1 MARSHQR
8 IRDRGRVADQRSA
21 KSAAPPRE
29 DVSSSVRPPRY
40 LREIASLFFRLGFT
54 GFGGPAVTIAM
65 MEDETVTR
73 RRWLDRDRFLDLVG
87 LTNLIPG
94 PNAAELAIHLGYIRG
109 GWPGFFLAGAG
120 FILPGVVCSL
130 LLGILYVRL
139 GALPAAAPF
148 LQGIKPA
155 VLAALIVAVGRLGQR
170 AVKGW
175 RLGLLGL
182 VVLAASLAGGDEI
195 ALLFGG
201 GILGMAW
208 LLLAKGQRKAGPEA
222 TPHAD
227 QSGPTK
233 RKGWLLPIGSGL
245 GVLLAGAG
253 ANASL
258 WQIGLFF
265 LKIGSIL
272 YGTGYVLIAFLE
284 GGLVRD
290 LQWLTYPQLLDAI
303 AAGQLTP
310 GPLTSTATFIGYLLH
325 GFSGAGVATLGM
337 FLPSFALVFLLTRFA
352 PHVRRFGWLSAFLD
366 AINVCSIG
374 LMASAGVKLAFASV
388 RDWHAGLIALIAL
401 ALAFRWKVNSAW
413 LVLGGAIAGW
423 LLSLVPF

>member
-1 MARSHQR
+1 MKPGLSDPSRS
-8 IRDRGRVADQRSA
+8 SA
-21 KSAAPPRE
+21 
-29 DVSSSVRPPRY
+29 
-40 LREIASLFFRLGFT
+40 LREIAALFFRLGVI

-109 GWPGFFLAGAG
+109 GWPGFFIAGAG
-120 FILPGVVCSL
+120 FILPGVLCSL

-139 GALPAAAPF
+139 GTLPAAAPF

-182 VVLAASLAGGDEI
+182 GVLAASLAGGDEI

-201 GILGMAW
+201 GTLGMAW
-208 LLLAKGQRKAGPEA
+208 LLWVGRKKRPPTEVHPSANSPQDTSQKRLGWFWPLGSAFSALAAG
-222 TPHAD
+222 T
-227 QSGPTK
+227 
-233 RKGWLLPIGSGL
+233 
-245 GVLLAGAG
+245 GA
-253 ANASL
+253 SVPL

-265 LKIGSIL
+265 LKIGSVL

-284 GGLVRD
+284 GGLVQD
-290 LQWLTYPQLLDAI
+290 LRWLTYPQLLDAI

-310 GPLTSTATFIGYLLH
+310 GPLTSTATFVGYLLH
-325 GFSGAGVATLGM
+325 GFPGAGVATLGM
-337 FLPSFALVFLLTRFA
+337 FLPSFVLVFLLTRFA
-352 PHVRRFGWLSAFLD
+352 PHFRRVKWLSAFLD

-374 LMASAGVKLAFASV
+374 LMASAGIKLAFASV
-388 RDWHAGLIALIAL
+388 RDWHSGLIALL
-401 ALAFRWKVNSAW
+401 ALAVALRWKINSAW
-413 LVLGGAIAGW
+413 LVLGGAVAGW
-423 LLSLVPF
+423 VLGLLPF